1 VTGEKAQPVKRPAE
15 RVRLVFAALVLVL
28 LLAALDQTIVATALP
43 TIVGDLGG
51 LKHLSWVVTAYLLAA
66 TVSGPLYGK
75 LGDLYGRKEL
85 LQGAIILFLLGSIL
99 CGISQNMSQ
108 LIAFRGVQGLG
119 AGGLMVLS
127 MAVVGD
133 LASPRERGRY
143 MGFFGAVFGVATV
156 IGPLLGGFFVDHLSW
171 RWIFYINLPLGA
183 IALGV
188 IAVTFHARVEHVR
201 HTIDYL
207 GAAVLTAGLAAIVL
221 FTSLGGTTYGWA
233 SGPILLLA
241 GGGIALLVIFPFVE
255 RRAPE
260 PILPLTLFHN
270 RVVVVA
276 NGLAFIIGFATLGAF
291 TYLPLYLQIVKGWSP
306 TASGL
311 VVAPLMCGLVL
322 TSIIS
327 GQLISRYGRYKPFP
341 IVGTALVTVGLFV
354 VARHT
359 IDTPMWLTLVAM
371 VILGLGLGLVGGVLS
386 IAAQNAVE
394 DKLLGVATASTSLF
408 RQIGGVIGVAAC
420 GAIFANRLGGELAA
434 RFPSEASL
442 PSAVDP
448 AVIGRLPEHI
458 HTPYVLAF
466 TAALHPVFLTTAGV
480 VLVAFLLSFLL
491 RERPLRTTRGSSQSE
506 LAHRPRDS

>member
-1 VTGEKAQPVKRPAE
+1 VIGEEASPVKRPAE

-51 LKHLSWVVTAYLLAA
+51 LEHLSWVVTAYLLAA

-85 LQGAIILFLLGSIL
+85 LQGAIVLFLLGSIL

-108 LIAFRGVQGLG
+108 LIVFRGVQGLG
-119 AGGLMVLS
+119 AGGLLVLS

-143 MGFFGAVFGVATV
+143 MGMFGAVFGVATA
-156 IGPLLGGFFVDHLSW
+156 IGPVVGGFFVDHLSW

-183 IALGV
+183 IALSV
-188 IAVTFHARVEHVR
+188 IAVVFHSRVAHVR

-207 GAAVLTAGLAAIVL
+207 GAVVLTAGLAAIVL

-241 GGGIALLVIFPFVE
+241 AGGAALLLVFPFVE

-291 TYLPLYLQIVKGWSP
+291 TYLPLYLQIVQGQSP

-311 VVAPLMCGLVL
+311 VIVPLMCGLVL
-322 TSIIS
+322 TSVVS

-359 IDTPMWLTLVAM
+359 IDTPMWITLADM
-371 VILGLGLGLVGGVLS
+371 VVLGLGLGLVGGVLS
-386 IAAQNAVE
+386 IAAQNAV
-394 DKLLGVATASTSLF
+394 DDRLLGVATASTSLF

-420 GAIFANRLGGELAA
+420 GAIFANRIAVELAE
-434 RFPSEASL
+434 RL
-442 PSAVDP
+442 PSGAPIPTETNPD
-448 AVIGRLPEHI
+448 VINRLPENI
-458 HTPYVLAF
+458 HAPYIQAV
-466 TAALHPVFLTTAGV
+466 TAALHPVFLTTTGI
-480 VLVAFLLSFLL
+480 VLVAFLLSWLL
-491 RERPLRTTRGSSQSE
+491 RERPLRTTTGSRERE
-506 LAHRPRDS
+506 LAHDAQDM